1 MGYLQVIVQ
10 AIKDLGS
17 SYDTVAAN
25 IPLCECKSER
35 LIVGVRNTD
44 EDNIEVMC
52 TNGNCDLYCTETWV
66 TYDF

>member
-17 SYDTVAAN
+17 DYDKVRLS
-25 IPLCECKSER
+25 IPRCKCKRSR
-35 LIVGVRNTD
+35 LIVGVRDTD

-52 TNGNCDLYCTETWV
+52 VNGDCDLFCTEVWV

>member
-10 AIKDLGS
+10 AIDKLGS
-17 SYDTVAAN
+17 DYETVRLG
-25 IPLCECKSER
+25 IPRCKCKKSR
-35 LIVGVRNTD
+35 LIVGVRDTD

-52 TNGNCDLYCTETWV
+52 TNGDCFEYCTEYWV

>member
-10 AIKDLGS
+10 AIQDLGS

-25 IPLCECKSER
+25 IPVCKCGSER
-35 LIVGVRNTD
+35 LIIGVRDTD

-52 TNGNCDLYCTETWV
+52 TNGDCFEYCTEVWV